1 MAGTAAIAG
10 SAALAPAGAG
20 HRGALAAVLLGV
32 VALHLLVMREV
43 GQGMIDFSAQSQM
56 PPRIEVVYARELEI
70 SQPPPVAPLAPL
82 PVAAA
87 PLPAR
92 QITPVEPAASQPLPR
107 PEAKAPS
114 PEPAAQA
121 EPVRNEPKLPPV
133 VEVSPPS
140 VLADLA
146 PAPIAAPPVAAS
158 APAAEP
164 FAWPAS
170 TRIRYTLTGNYR
182 GDVTGDA
189 QVEWVRQDSRYQ
201 VHLDV
206 TVGPSFSPIYTR
218 RMSSQGQLTEGGL
231 YPERY
236 DEDSKLAFTDRRIAH
251 LSFEADEVV
260 LKNGNRSPRTPGMQD
275 SASQFVQM
283 SYLFSRQPQ
292 LLKPGGVIEIPLVLP
307 KRQSIWVYD
316 VRETELIQTP
326 FGELEAVRLQPRRES
341 RKGDDLTAE
350 VWFAPGLR
358 YLPVRIRI
366 QKDEESYLDLLIERK
381 PQLAK

>member
-1 MAGTAAIAG
+1 MAAAAV
-10 SAALAPAGAG
+10 APAGAG
-20 HRGALAAVLLGV
+20 HRYAQAAVLLAV
-32 VALHLLVMREV
+32 VVLHLVVMREV
-43 GQGMIDFSAQSQM
+43 GQGMLDFSAQSQM

-70 SQPPPVAPLAPL
+70 SQPPAVAPLAPL

-92 QITPVEPAASQPLPR
+92 QVTPVEPAASQPLPR
-107 PEAKAPS
+107 PEAKAQL
-114 PEPAAQA
+114 PEPAASVVAQA
-121 EPVRNEPKLPPV
+121 DPAPTEPWLPPV
-133 VEVSPPS
+133 VEASPPS
-140 VLADLA
+140 VLSDLA
-146 PAPIAAPPVAAS
+146 PAPIAAPPAAAS
-158 APAAEP
+158 EPAAEP

-236 DEDSKLAFTDRRIAH
+236 DEDSKLAFRDRRIAH
-251 LSFEADEVV
+251 LNFEADEVV
-260 LKNGNRSPRTPGMQD
+260 LRNGNRLPRTPGMQD

-292 LLKPGGVIEIPLVLP
+292 LLKPGGVIEMPLVLP
-307 KRQSIWVYD
+307 KRQSVWLYD
-316 VRETELIQTP
+316 VRDTELIQTP

-350 VWFAPGLR
+350 VWFAPSLR